1 MAKPLSG
8 SLLSQSPDSSCV
20 VYTPA
25 YARSP
30 GTQYRIDLLLE
41 SLHRL
46 NLNPALIVDEKET
59 ILKQLY
65 ERFSASLLA
74 KKSTWD
80 AIGRQISRK
89 ISIHKP
95 RTAIVMLDVTAG
107 SAKYLRRQ
115 GIKTVVF
122 VEDLTASYHDGIRVN
137 KERAKHVMRVLCEEL
152 TYAHLI
158 VTPSYILS
166 RILAEEYGIETL
178 TVPIGAKAYI
188 SPDVACKRGTNFAL
202 HAGQIHDVR
211 QAIALMKISQELA
224 KHKITVLAHKVGR
237 YVQSVNGITWYKYAS
252 PEEAVPYVGKAFLG
266 IIARFKPAFTLSSL
280 YYHMGLLQ
288 PILAVGNGLWIEEAE
303 LLGVGLV
310 NDIGKIDLA
319 DVQKQTSA
327 AERLAIPDVHRPF
340 VDALRKL

>member
-1 MAKPLSG
+1 MTKPLSD
-8 SLLSQSPDSSCV
+8 SPLSQSPDSSCV

-30 GTQYRIDLLLE
+30 GTQYRVDLLLE
-41 SLHRL
+41 SLHHF
-46 NLNPALIVDEKET
+46 NFNPTLIVDEKET

-65 ERFSASLLA
+65 ERFPASLLS
-74 KKSTWD
+74 KKFTWD
-80 AIGRQISRK
+80 TIGRQIARK

-107 SAKYLRRQ
+107 STKYLHRQ
-115 GIKTVVF
+115 GIRTVVF

-137 KERAKHVMRVLCEEL
+137 KERANRVMRVLCEEL
-152 TYAHLI
+152 AYADLI
-158 VTPSYILS
+158 ATPSYMLS
-166 RILAEEYGIETL
+166 RMLAEEYGIETL
-178 TVPIGAKAYI
+178 TVPIGVKAYI

-202 HAGQIHDVR
+202 HAGQIHDIR
-211 QAIALMKISQELA
+211 QTIALMRMSQELA
-224 KHKITVLAHKVGR
+224 KHKIMILAHKAGKYAR
-237 YVQSVNGITWYKYAS
+237 SVNGVTWYNYAS

-266 IIARFKPAFTLSSL
+266 IIAKFKPAFTLSSL

-288 PILAVGNGLWIEEAE
+288 PILAVGKGLWMEEAK
-303 LLGVGLV
+303 LLGVSLV
-310 NDIGKIDLA
+310 NDVGGICFA